1 MKNKRLRLHI
11 FLLLVFIVISVLSCE
26 QKRELNQETFARP
39 NIILINIDDL
49 GWRDV
54 SFMGSNFFET
64 PHIDALS
71 KKGMLFTDGYAS
83 AANCAPSR
91 ANLMTG
97 QWPQRHGIY
106 TVGNSDRGKT
116 EDRKL
121 IPTKNIVSLADSLLT
136 LPEVLKDNGYTTCH
150 AGKWHLTDN
159 PTDNGFDFNIGG
171 SHAGHPK
178 SYYPPY
184 KNVDLVAVK
193 GIRLT
198 DLIMDKTIDFIESTN
213 IPFFLNYAPYAVHT
227 PIQPVKVL
235 IDKYQKKS
243 PEQGHGNVNYATMI
257 ENIDDN
263 IGRLVKGLQ
272 DAGKFNN
279 TFLIFTSDNGG
290 LFKVS
295 KQHPL
300 RAGKGSYYEGGIR
313 VPFFFVWPEK
323 IKENQ
328 KSEEPISNLDLFPTL
343 LDIAQIEKPK
353 GKNLDGNTLI
363 PILTQ
368 KHITLDRPLFWHFP
382 IYLEAITHENE
393 NRDSKFRTRPGSV
406 IRKDNWKLHHYFEDN
421 GLELYNLK
429 NDIGEQND
437 LIEKEPEKAKELLNL
452 LNSWREETNAP
463 IPNEQN
469 PGYKINLN

>member
-198 DLIMDKTIDFIESTN
+198 DLIMDKTIDFIGSTN
-213 IPFFLNYAPYAVHT
+213 TPSFLT
-227 PIQPVKVL
+227 MPICCS
-235 IDKYQKKS
+235 YTNTTCKS
-243 PEQGHGNVNYATMI
+243 TY
-257 ENIDDN
+257 
-263 IGRLVKGLQ
+263 R
-272 DAGKFNN
+272 
-279 TFLIFTSDNGG
+279 
-290 LFKVS
+290 
-295 KQHPL
+295 
-300 RAGKGSYYEGGIR
+300 
-313 VPFFFVWPEK
+313 
-323 IKENQ
+323 
-328 KSEEPISNLDLFPTL
+328 
-343 LDIAQIEKPK
+343 
-353 GKNLDGNTLI
+353 
-363 PILTQ
+363 
-368 KHITLDRPLFWHFP
+368 
-382 IYLEAITHENE
+382 
-393 NRDSKFRTRPGSV
+393 
-406 IRKDNWKLHHYFEDN
+406 
-421 GLELYNLK
+421 
-429 NDIGEQND
+429 
-437 LIEKEPEKAKELLNL
+437 
-452 LNSWREETNAP
+452 
-463 IPNEQN
+463 
-469 PGYKINLN
+469 